1 MMTQSPLPFQYK
13 QADDMKLTG
22 FAGLP
27 LYIELAIKCGLQ
39 AVIESTL
46 QTRKQGWQ
54 DSELILS
61 LLLLNLAGGD
71 CISDI
76 ERLEQD
82 AGLRTLLLRFATHGM
97 KRKERR
103 AYEKRWRKAHN
114 RALPSNAAVHR
125 FLPHF
130 HNEAEEAKRVKGEAF
145 IPSANPQLQALCDLT
160 RHVVNYTQQQ
170 GASEVATL
178 DQDATLINTHKRTAL
193 YSYKQRK
200 AYQPLNT
207 YWAEQ
212 GLIVH
217 SEFRDG
223 NVPAGF
229 EQQRVLEEAIANL
242 PPGVT
247 TVRLRSDSAGYQA
260 NLLRYCAEGRSPLG
274 VIEFAVAAKVSQAF
288 KAAANEV
295 KETDWQPIYK
305 QDNDGNRIQTTQE
318 WAEVCF
324 IPQWAAISQQQ
335 PSYRYIAIREPM
347 KNSASADESSL
358 PFQTLQADNT
368 TYKLFG
374 IVTNRTLDGHELIH
388 WHRERCG
395 ESEAVHSTQKQG
407 LAGGQLPSNRFGANA
422 AWWQIMILA
431 FNLNRLM
438 EKVALPASLQSRQMK
453 ALRFHMINLPGRI
466 ITHARQLYVQVDKQT
481 HELLQNMRECIAK
494 LVPNIRNLGIDTT

>member
-1 MMTQSPLPFQYK
+1 MMTQSRLPFQYK

-27 LYIELAIKCGLQ
+27 LYIELAHKCGLQ

-46 QTRKQGWQ
+46 QTRKQGWR

-103 AYEKRWRKAHN
+103 AYEKRWRKEHK
-114 RALPSNAAVHR
+114 RALPSNAAIHR

-130 HNEAEEAKRVKGEAF
+130 HNEAEEVKRVEGEAF
-145 IPSANPQLQALCDLT
+145 IPAANPQLRALCDLT

-170 GASEVATL
+170 GVSEVATL
-178 DQDATLINTHKRTAL
+178 DQDATLISTHKRTAL
-193 YSYKQRK
+193 YSYKQHK

-223 NVPAGF
+223 NVP
-229 EQQRVLEEAIANL
+229 
-242 PPGVT
+242 
-247 TVRLRSDSAGYQA
+247 AGYQA

-274 VIEFAVAAKVSQAF
+274 VIEFAVAAKVSQGF
-288 KAAANEV
+288 KAAVKEV
-295 KETDWQPIYK
+295 KETDWQLIYK

-318 WAEVCF
+318 WAEICF

-335 PSYRYIAIREPM
+335 PTYRYIAIREPM
-347 KNSASADESSL
+347 KNSATMDDASLAAL
-358 PFQTLQADNT
+358 PFQTLKTDNT

-374 IVTNRTLDGHELIH
+374 IVTNRHIDGH
-388 WHRERCG
+388 
-395 ESEAVHSTQKQG
+395 
-407 LAGGQLPSNRFGANA
+407 
-422 AWWQIMILA
+422 
-431 FNLNRLM
+431 
-438 EKVALPASLQSRQMK
+438 
-453 ALRFHMINLPGRI
+453 
-466 ITHARQLYVQVDKQT
+466 D
-481 HELLQNMRECIAK
+481 
-494 LVPNIRNLGIDTT
+494 